1 MATTNNDATKV
12 TAGKPM
18 TGGAIFTAA
27 LGTSL
32 PTTVSAALAAAF
44 ENVGYISDSGVVNS
58 NSPTST
64 AIKAWGGDTVL
75 DIQTEKPDTF
85 KFTLIEAKNIT
96 ALGLVYGEENV
107 SGTLSTGIKIEAN
120 SKEQVAKS
128 IVIDMLLSNNTAK
141 RIVLPNC
148 KVTAV
153 SDITYSDSAAVG
165 YEVTVSCYP
174 DSNGNTHYEYIK
186 ETQVSA

>member
-1 MATTNNDATKV
+1 MSTTNNDATKV

-32 PTTVSAALAAAF
+32 PTTVNATLAAAF

-58 NSPTST
+58 NSPSST

-75 DIQTEKPDTF
+75 DVQTEKPDTF
-85 KFTLIEAKNIT
+85 KFTLIEAKNVT
-96 ALGLVYGEENV
+96 ALGLVYGTDNV
-107 SGTLSTGIKIEAN
+107 TGTLNTGIKIEAN

-165 YEVTVSCYP
+165 YEITVSCYP
-174 DSNGNTHYEYIK
+174 DTNGNTHYEYIK
-186 ETQVSA
+186 ETQVSQ

>member
-1 MATTNNDATKV
+1 MSTTNNDATKV

-32 PTTVSAALAAAF
+32 PTTVNATLAAAF

-58 NSPTST
+58 NSPSST

-75 DIQTEKPDTF
+75 DVQTEKPDTF
-85 KFTLIEAKNIT
+85 KFTLIEAKNVT
-96 ALGLVYGEENV
+96 ALGLVYGTENV
-107 SGTLSTGIKIEAN
+107 TGTLNTGITIEAN

-165 YEVTVSCYP
+165 YEITVSCYP
-174 DSNGNTHYEYIK
+174 DTNGNTHYEYIK
-186 ETQVSA
+186 ETQVSQ

>member
-1 MATTNNDATKV
+1 MSTTNNDATKV

-32 PTTVSAALAAAF
+32 PTTVNATLAAAF

-58 NSPTST
+58 NSPSST

-75 DIQTEKPDTF
+75 DVQTEKPDTF
-85 KFTLIEAKNIT
+85 KFTLIEAKNVT
-96 ALGLVYGEENV
+96 ALGLVYGTENV
-107 SGTLSTGIKIEAN
+107 TGTLNTGITIEAN

-165 YEVTVSCYP
+165 YEITVSCYP
-174 DSNGNTHYEYIK
+174 DTDGNTHYEYIK
-186 ETQVSA
+186 ETQVSQ

>member
-44 ENVGYISDSGVVNS
+44 ENVGYISDSGVTNS

-186 ETQVSA
+186 ETTVSQ